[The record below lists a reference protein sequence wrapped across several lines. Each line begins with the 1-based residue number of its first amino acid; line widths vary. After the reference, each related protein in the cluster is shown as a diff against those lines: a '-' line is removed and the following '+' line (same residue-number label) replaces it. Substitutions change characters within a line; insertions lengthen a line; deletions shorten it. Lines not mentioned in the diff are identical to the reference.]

1 MFKNI
6 IIKSL
11 VESLIGWVLLA
22 VVVMLTKNV
31 TFVQALTSMHC
42 ILMAVAGFVG
52 CCIGFQRKAEKQS
65 QVEA

>member
-1 MFKNI
+1 MSKNI

-52 CCIGFQRKAEKQS
+52 CCIGFHRKEKKQS

>member
-6 IIKSL
+6 TVKSV

-22 VVVMLTKNV
+22 VVMTLTRDI
-31 TFVQALTSMHC
+31 TFVHALVSPYC
-42 ILMAVAGFVG
+42 ILMTVAGFVG
-52 CCIGFQRKAEKQS
+52 CCIGFQRKAKKQS

>member
-22 VVVMLTKNV
+22 VVVMLTRNI

-52 CCIGFQRKAEKQS
+52 CCIGFQRKAKKQS

>member
-1 MFKNI
+1 MSKNI
-6 IIKSL
+6 IIKSV

-52 CCIGFQRKAEKQS
+52 CCIGFQRKAKKQS

>member
-52 CCIGFQRKAEKQS
+52 CCIGFQRKAKKQS

>member
-6 IIKSL
+6 IIKSA

-22 VVVMLTKNV
+22 VVMTLTKDI
-31 TFVQALTSMHC
+31 TFVHALTTPYC

-52 CCIGFQRKAEKQS
+52 CCIGFQRKAKKQS
-65 QVEA
+65 RVEA

>member
-1 MFKNI
+1 MSKNI

-31 TFVQALTSMHC
+31 TFVQALTSMLC

-52 CCIGFQRKAEKQS
+52 CCIGFHRKEKKQS

>member
-1 MFKNI
+1 MSKNI
-6 IIKSL
+6 IIKSV

-22 VVVMLTKNV
+22 VVVMLTKNI
-31 TFVQALTSMHC
+31 TFVQALTPMHC

-52 CCIGFQRKAEKQS
+52 CCIGFQRKAKKQS

>member
-1 MFKNI
+1 MSKNI
-6 IIKSL
+6 IIRSV

-22 VVVMLTKNV
+22 VVVMLTRNI
-31 TFVQALTSMHC
+31 TFVQAFTSMHC

-52 CCIGFQRKAEKQS
+52 CCIGFQRKAKKQS